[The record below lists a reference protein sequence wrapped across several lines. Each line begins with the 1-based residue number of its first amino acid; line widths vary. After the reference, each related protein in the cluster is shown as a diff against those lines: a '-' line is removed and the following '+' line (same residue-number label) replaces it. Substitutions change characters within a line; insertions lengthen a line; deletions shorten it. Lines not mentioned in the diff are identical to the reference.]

1 MVVTAAADAVKFA
14 EKAPEPMLSGEG
26 TVTWPVAERVT
37 LAPPVPAAAESPTVQ
52 VDVPGPTTL
61 AGEQD
66 RLVTVGG
73 GATGAVIVTVPLEGV
88 TVIGAIAVGADSMGL
103 ATAITVEA
111 FVVVGEIP
119 RLTTPTVPLAIV
131 LLFVP

>member
-1 MVVTAAADAVKFA
+1 VVVTADADAVKFA
-14 EKAPEPMLSGEG
+14 EEAPEPMLSGEG
-26 TVTWPVAERVT
+26 TVKCPVAERVT
-37 LAPPVPAAAESPTVQ
+37 LAPPVPAAADSPTVQ

-66 RLVTVGG
+66 RLLTMGG
-73 GATGAVIVTVPLEGV
+73 GTIGVVMVTVPLEGV
-88 TVIGAIAVGADSMGL
+88 GVTAVPVASDSMGL
-103 ATAITVEA
+103 VTAITVEV